1 MTNREPIRV
10 VEGKAAPNERFWRI
24 VDAVDSGGVPSIEFY
39 GYISEYLWWGDEITP
54 KIFKDDLER
63 IGKGGPIQI
72 RINSGGGE
80 ITAASAIRSIL
91 TDYPGEVTAR
101 IDGLCA
107 SAATMVALGADKIL
121 IQDTAYFMVH
131 DPGYSVLMG
140 WLDATELAGLAEH
153 LKLMKAGILD
163 AYEYRTKLPREELSR
178 MMRVETWMTAKQA
191 VEFGFADQV
200 VFGGTQV
207 GLNASVANAIKMS
220 ANCPLSAVEEVSGV
234 EDETQIES
242 AESDKKRIEDQWN
255 DLLDELLVI

>member
-1 MTNREPIRV
+1 MTNKKPIRV
-10 VEGKAAPNERFWRI
+10 VEGKTAPNERFWRI

-54 KIFKDDLER
+54 QMFRDDLER

-91 TDYPGEVTAR
+91 TDYPGEITAR

-131 DPGYSVLMG
+131 DPGYNVLMG

-153 LKLMKAGILD
+153 LKLMKSGMLD
-163 AYEYRTKLPREELSR
+163 AYEYRTKLPREELSL
-178 MMRVETWMTAKQA
+178 MMLAETWMTAKQA
-191 VEFGFADQV
+191 VEYGFADQV
-200 VFGGTQV
+200 VYGGVQV
-207 GLNASVANAIKMS
+207 GQNVSVTNAIKMA
-220 ANCPLSAVEEVSGV
+220 ANCPLSAVDESGERKTESGESEPEE
-234 EDETQIES
+234 E
-242 AESDKKRIEDQWN
+242 RIEDQFN